1 MPWEPANITDGQ
13 LGWKVVV
20 GTETD
25 LSNVVEVVFPDGL
38 SCQTLERH
46 VRLGLQDDLGHAGGG
61 CRQRGLTGSVHRVYV
76 DPVVQQGHDDGV
88 QRQEVRDN
96 LLVGDDNVEGSVLGP
111 VYGLGVR
118 SGLQQQLGGGGTRE
132 LAHLVSVE
140 II

>member
-1 MPWEPANITDGQ
+1 MPWEPAIITDGQ

-25 LSNVVEVVFPDGL
+25 PSNVVEIVFPDGL

-96 LLVGDDNVEGSVLGP
+96 LLVGDDNVKGSVLST
-111 VYGLGVR
+111 VHCLGVS
-118 SGLQQQLGGGGTRE
+118 SGLEQQLGGGGTRE
-132 LAHLVSVE
+132 LTHLVGVE